1 MESILNALNSINF
14 KMKKIKILKHDE
26 RLTKKS
32 LSKILKKLNVSVE
45 DLDKDEYF

>member
-1 MESILNALNSINF
+1 MLNALNLINF
-14 KMKKIKILKHDE
+14 QMSKIKILKHNE

-32 LSKILKKLNVSVE
+32 LSKILNVSVE